1 MGRFTTGDE
10 SARLRLQY
18 WYRGTALQVWKKERW
33 KEGEKVGWH
42 APIDSPDEKQV
53 SPRKTQLIP
62 QNSNIYSYPR
72 QQRLR
77 SPSRKSVL
85 KIPWVPPTKSR
96 SKDHPFTSRYRII
109 FTTTTALHQFY
120 LLDPRFEPPDS
131 RLWIKLSITL
141 EGTTRFSE
149 INSI

>member
-18 WYRGTALQVWKKERW
+18 RYRGTALQVWKKKRW
-33 KEGEKVGWH
+33 KEGEK
-42 APIDSPDEKQV
+42 
-53 SPRKTQLIP
+53 
-62 QNSNIYSYPR
+62 
-72 QQRLR
+72 QRLR

-109 FTTTTALHQFY
+109 FITTTALHQFY

-131 RLWIKLSITL
+131 RLWIKLPITL
-141 EGTTRFSE
+141 ERELLE